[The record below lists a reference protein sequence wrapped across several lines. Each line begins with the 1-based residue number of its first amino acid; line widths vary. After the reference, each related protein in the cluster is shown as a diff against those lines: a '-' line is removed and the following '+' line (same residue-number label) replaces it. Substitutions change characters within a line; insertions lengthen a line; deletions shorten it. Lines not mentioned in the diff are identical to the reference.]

1 MSMKSLDVIRDEH
14 RALAAMLSGMRAL
27 VQGIEAGRLKPD
39 YDLFASMIEYIDKVP
54 EKVHHPKE
62 NEFLFAKLR
71 LRCAEALPAI
81 EALEEEHR
89 QGDARIATLRAALE
103 SYRQQGAAGFD
114 GFRDALKTYVAD
126 EWHHMNTEEG
136 QIFPLAKAHL
146 TPEDWAEIDAA
157 FLANDN
163 PWQGAAGEYAALFS
177 RIVNIAPSPVGLG
190 G

>member
-1 MSMKSLDVIRDEH
+1 MAARDARECLLLQLD
-14 RALAAMLSGMRAL
+14 
-27 VQGIEAGRLKPD
+27 
-39 YDLFASMIEYIDKVP
+39 
-54 EKVHHPKE
+54 
-62 NEFLFAKLR
+62 
-71 LRCAEALPAI
+71 
-81 EALEEEHR
+81 ALEEDDHPFRSQGDDAEHAR
-89 QGDARIATLRAALE
+89 ALRVALANYREQGDAAFE
-103 SYRQQGAAGFD
+103 
-114 GFRDALKTYVAD
+114 GFRDALKTYVEQ